1 MCMLYNRQ
9 VTAYHAPTNHRHTI
23 MQLCSLRLPSHC
35 PLVLLV
41 GFSWLLVLLLIGEWF
56 GLATYSYCLQK
67 RSFLFL
73 LGFGLP
79 SSSSGMCP
87 LPKPQRKTRYQPWQR
102 RLGGLCLSV
111 RHDDHSNNCCHHHI
125 GIALILEMYQ
135 F

>member
-79 SSSSGMCP
+79 SSSSACARPAADARCP
-87 LPKPQRKTRYQPWQR
+87 SHNAKQDINHGNVVWEDCACPCGTTITATIAVIII
-102 RLGGLCLSV
+102 SV
-111 RHDDHSNNCCHHHI
+111 
-125 GIALILEMYQ
+125 
-135 F
+135 